1 MPSGCS
7 SVEVYRG
14 AAARRGLDARKNARK
29 CDTWDVDDT
38 RADETVSV
46 EARTVVLVEG
56 TSDRIA
62 LETLSR
68 RLGRNLEGEGVSV
81 VPMGG
86 VQAIGRQLATLG
98 PPQGQRVFGLYDVRE
113 ENLVRRSLEQV
124 GVTDVGIALTRG
136 EMEELGFY
144 ACVMDLEDELIR
156 ALGSQAVE
164 EVIES
169 EGQLPSFHTLQKQ
182 LPWRGQTVAA
192 QLHRF
197 LGSGAYRKIRYAR
210 LLVEALELKRVP
222 RPLNQLLAR
231 L

>member
-1 MPSGCS
+1 MEELPARLATVGEGCLP
-7 SVEVYRG
+7 
-14 AAARRGLDARKNARK
+14 AAP
-29 CDTWDVDDT
+29 
-38 RADETVSV
+38 
-46 EARTVVLVEG
+46 
-56 TSDRIA
+56 
-62 LETLSR
+62 LSR
-68 RLGRNLEGEGVSV
+68 FIEVRQRGEAWMRGKMPASVTLG
-81 VPMGG
+81 MWT
-86 VQAIGRQLATLG
+86 TLG

-182 LPWRGQTVAA
+182 LPWRGQTVEA